1 MDQFLD
7 ALAKKGDQMVNDLKF
22 IQNFDF
28 DNATEEELEKFQ
40 EFLKQRLVDTEKT
53 KVALA
58 ETQKKINESK

>member
-7 ALAKKGDQMVNDLKF
+7 ALAKKGDQMVNDFKF